1 METSTLTFLK
11 GMDTDTANALRDG
24 TSYVLAKNFTIT
36 DGDSGEF
43 GSLTNVKGNKLS
55 TLFNSPDH
63 NDHTIVGYTNLR
75 NNIIIFTTNSIHSYI
90 WEYNPELETL
100 SIVYSDENSFIT
112 DGSKLNFS
120 TAPEYKIVAVGS
132 YEKDNVQK
140 IYWTDGKE
148 ILRYLNIKDP
158 NKPTR
163 VQDLNIIPIG
173 KYTRPTETEVLVGGN
188 LKAGRIQY
196 CYRLVNKYGSESSFS
211 DCTDLISLTKSV
223 PNGKSTYY
231 GSDRDDIVNKSVT
244 VTMPGI
250 DSEFEIIRLYS
261 VFYDQVN
268 SVPKI
273 RLVAEVE
280 NPGPSIPLKITDVGE
295 ILEEVTLVE
304 FNTLGGRLFTAEAL
318 ETKDNILFAG
328 GISENEFS
336 VDLDCRAYS
345 FCKKGSNG
353 VVIETSDV
361 YYFEDSYTSAPV
373 FNKQLDLVNST
384 FGASNLY
391 VINNDAIN
399 FPSGSYGIKGNIRCI
414 VTRQTPTSQGFTS
427 FKLGVYSNPGKI
439 PGVIYTYGSANT
451 TISSGSIT
459 LNIPINDTVPVGGN
473 MYFFVYSDEVLS
485 PTPSRI
491 LIQCYIEDLEVTSEG
506 QPICK
511 LYNDSGTLEY
521 TITTPNTSDS
531 SWNIPLNADA
541 INRYTDVYTYNELEY
556 KDTED
561 AFKYKSDGITLGGSG
576 KIVSYNFIDYK
587 AYSSVPVYGYNLSN
601 DGYTPFIARNKENI
615 INNVMSFKR
624 GEVYRCGIQFFD
636 VYGKPSFTNWI
647 ADIRIPYTFEW
658 DGGGDSR
665 YFYSRYSTTEGL
677 YCVANP
683 VKISFSI
690 NTSNIPSNVLQS
702 ISGYKIVTVKRE
714 YKDRTVIA
722 QGVAKPAR
730 YDVDGYIYFPSQDV
744 YKSTL
749 SEKSKYLFDFHS
761 PDIYVNRNDIKFT
774 NSKFRVVS
782 YMEALSYDPSN
793 GVKNNIVDFESSF
806 PYASAE
812 TNYDV
817 GKALYKDY
825 EIKDIVLLEEREA
838 RDGAGYTI
846 KMYDNTD
853 VVYKNRPIWNTFSQ
867 GDYSYQSYGPTSL
880 LLSLETTLFGVDT
893 TLSTYIPIVDIV
905 LDNFK
910 SRFGGNS
917 YYARLRNTYTSASK
931 FVNINTTTVKSIGDT
946 FTTLYSQMIAY
957 ADFAYGNKGK
967 AQGCISFPVESS
979 INTLMIKDRPGK
991 LLRLKEYYD
1000 LTDWGL
1006 QESKV
1011 DGVSDFPLQ
1020 YPDSVDDL
1028 YKYNSVYSQV
1038 NQYPTFSP
1046 KPLFFEEQSKN
1057 DTMIVASEKKINGEL
1072 VDNWTKFLY
1081 SNLIELPTNQ
1091 GKITNLK
1098 TVDTKLMCWQEKG
1111 VSVIAVNDRYLLS
1124 DNPGQLAL
1132 GSGGILER
1140 YDYLTTECGATGK
1153 YVVDRYEN
1161 AILWIDSVRH
1171 KLFMYDSSIK
1181 DLTVSKGIRTHI
1193 KNIGDFVNPTIGVDM
1208 KTNKIYFKLKDDV
1221 LVFDLMMQVFEGV
1234 RTYNPKWF
1242 IRLFDNRVLSSNGNM
1257 YLFTENEGD
1266 KAEFFNVVYPSYI
1279 KTRCVDNFNMT
1290 KVFDTLEWYSKTTRN
1305 VNGDTYSIFDDT
1317 FSRIRVTDDYQ
1328 NTDWQ
1333 PLNYRRSERTFR
1345 SDIPRDIVNQAE
1357 TTDKDIFN
1365 SANLDATQLFK
1376 RRILDR
1382 YINIELEYDNDHS
1395 YSFTVPYI
1403 NVNYRVSNR

>member
-1 METSTLTFLK
+1 METNTLTFLK

-75 NNIIIFTTNSIHSYI
+75 NNVIVFTTNSIHSYI

-100 SIVYSDENSFIT
+100 SIVYSDESSFIT

-120 TAPEYKIVAVGS
+120 TDPDYKIVAVGS

-148 ILRYLNIKDP
+148 VLRYLNIKDA

-173 KYTRPTETEVLVGGN
+173 KYVRPIETEVLVGGN

-231 GSDRDDIVNKSVT
+231 GSDRDDIVNKSIT

-280 NPGPSIPLKITDVGE
+280 NPGPAAPLKITDVGE

-328 GISENEFS
+328 GISENEFA

-345 FCKKGSNG
+345 FSKDSG
-353 VVIETSDV
+353 TLL
-361 YYFEDSYTSAPV
+361 DSYNTIIHSGYFYNTNTPP
-373 FNKQLDLVNST
+373 DLALLPLTAGTYSGFT
-384 FGASNLY
+384 IASDNISL
-391 VINNDAIN
+391 
-399 FPSGSYGIKGNIRCI
+399 PSGSYRVKAKIRCVVVRPDVTPNGYSLVRLYAMSTGVTYAQGSAQVSGNDSKTVMLEINGLVSSSRDIQLRVTGDEIVTAVPSDISINIDILSLEVYTEGNI
-414 VTRQTPTSQGFTS
+414 S
-427 FKLGVYSNPGKI
+427 
-439 PGVIYTYGSANT
+439 
-451 TISSGSIT
+451 
-459 LNIPINDTVPVGGN
+459 
-473 MYFFVYSDEVLS
+473 
-485 PTPSRI
+485 
-491 LIQCYIEDLEVTSEG
+491 
-506 QPICK
+506 CK
-511 LYNDSGTLEY
+511 LYDANGVLDY
-521 TITTPNTSDS
+521 TITTSDTSSTQWD
-531 SWNIPLNADA
+531 IPTTADA
-541 INRYTDVYTYNELEY
+541 INPYTDVYKYNELTYRNSEEAY
-556 KDTED
+556 K
-561 AFKYKSDGITLGGSG
+561 YQSDGITLGGSG
-576 KIVSYNFIDYK
+576 KLVDFKFIDNFTT
-587 AYSSVPVYGYNLSN
+587 AINTPEGTVIPEWSAFISTQGYLPNIEAAKETVIN
-601 DGYTPFIARNKENI
+601 DLPG
-615 INNVMSFKR
+615 FKR

-658 DGGGDSR
+658 DPIVGNSYSMSR
-665 YFYSRYSTTEGL
+665 YFASNSTDKW
-677 YCVANP
+677 AISSP
-683 VKISFSI
+683 IKIRFSLKYNLI
-690 NTSNIPSNVLQS
+690 PENIRNT
-702 ISGYKIVTVKRE
+702 ISGYKIVSVKRE
-714 YKDRTVIA
+714 YKDRTIIA
-722 QGVAKPAR
+722 QGVAKPSR
-730 YDVDGYIYFPSQDV
+730 YDATNSIYYPSQNTFRGGLTIE
-744 YKSTL
+744 SRL
-749 SEKSKYLFDFHS
+749 LMDFHS
-761 PDIYVNRNDIKFT
+761 PDIYVNRNDVKFSK
-774 NSKFRVVS
+774 SKFRVVGYTEGLAYNPTNDDS
-782 YMEALSYDPSN
+782 
-793 GVKNNIVDFESSF
+793 VNIVDFETQFPDISSESIIEDARNSIF
-806 PYASAE
+806 
-812 TNYDV
+812 
-817 GKALYKDY
+817 KDF
-825 EIKDIVLLEEREA
+825 EIKEISSMSDRQPK
-838 RDGAGYTI
+838 DGAGYYI
-846 KMYDNTD
+846 KIADNTT
-853 VVYKNRPIWNTFSQ
+853 VVYKNRPLSSVTSSNFSKQ
-867 GDYSYQSYGPTSL
+867 AYGPTCL
-880 LLSLETTLFGVDT
+880 LLSLETSPIPNNEV
-893 TLSTYIPIVDIV
+893 SAYIPIGDIV
-905 LDNFK
+905 LDNFN

-917 YYARLRNTYTSASK
+917 YYAKLRNTYTSISK
-931 FVNINTTTVKSIGDT
+931 FVPINTSTVDTVGDT
-946 FTTLYSQMIAY
+946 FTTCFSQMIAY
-957 ADFAYGNKGK
+957 SDFAYGTDGK
-967 AQGCISFPVESS
+967 SQGCICFPVESS
-979 INTLMIKDRPGK
+979 INTIMLKDRPNT

-1000 LTDWGL
+1000 LIDWGL

-1011 DGVSDFPLQ
+1011 DGISDFPLQ
-1020 YPDSVDDL
+1020 YPDTVDDL
-1028 YKYNSVYSQV
+1028 YKYNSVYSQI
-1038 NQYPTFSP
+1038 NQYPTFNP

-1111 VSVIAVNDRYLLS
+1111 VSIIAVNDRYLLS

-1181 DLTVSKGIRTHI
+1181 DLTVSKGIRNHI
-1193 KNIGDFVNPTIGVDM
+1193 KNIGVFVNPTIGVDM

-1221 LVFDLMMQVFEGV
+1221 LVFDLMMQVFEGI

-1242 IRLFDNRVLSSNGNM
+1242 IRLFDNRVLSSDGNM
-1257 YLFTENEGD
+1257 YLYTENEGNIS
-1266 KAEFFNVVYPSYI
+1266 EFFNVIYPSYI
-1279 KTRCVDNFNMT
+1279 KTRCTDNFNIT
-1290 KVFDTLEWYSKTTRN
+1290 KVFDTLEWYSKTTRDI
-1305 VNGDTYSIFDDT
+1305 NGDTLGIFDDT
-1317 FSRIRVTDDYQ
+1317 FSRIRVTNDYQ

-1333 PLNYRRSERTFR
+1333 PLSYRRSERTFR
-1345 SDIPRDIVNQAE
+1345 VDIPRDIVNQAE
-1357 TTDKDIFN
+1357 TVDKDIYN